1 MSDTGA
7 KGRSTADEDEY
18 SESTKTVKRDDCL
31 WAHGSRFGK
40 KCDTWAKDR
49 SRAGS
54 CNHLITLATKS
65 TGNLVFEPPARM
77 VVCSENFLRDGARHH
92 APCCG
97 KGQQIVVSAIFK
109 AFSKNA
115 RIGDRSGYRAF
126 RSRVM
131 SVQ

>member
-1 MSDTGA
+1 MI
-7 KGRSTADEDEY
+7 
-18 SESTKTVKRDDCL
+18 KTYLLLLV
-31 WAHGSRFGK
+31 
-40 KCDTWAKDR
+40 
-49 SRAGS
+49 
-54 CNHLITLATKS
+54 LITLTTKD
-65 TGNLVFEPPARM
+65 TEETVFDAPARM
-77 VVCSENFLRDGARHH
+77 VVRLENFLRDGARHH

>member
-1 MSDTGA
+1 MLLCEFTRGA
-7 KGRSTADEDEY
+7 MLC
-18 SESTKTVKRDDCL
+18 CL
-31 WAHGSRFGK
+31 IARTEARCSR
-40 KCDTWAKDR
+40 
-49 SRAGS
+49 
-54 CNHLITLATKS
+54 LITLATKS
-65 TGNLVFEPPARM
+65 TGNLVFDAPARM
-77 VVCSENFLRDGARHH
+77 VVRSENFLRDGARHH

-97 KGQQIVVSAIFK
+97 KGQQIVAPAIFK